1 MNGNIRKLALDFG
14 FRWFW
19 PLAILS
25 ALICD
30 FGFLLRPQSSTAFSG
45 MLLALQGT
53 FSAPRVPLW
62 RTLPVTD
69 KEIGRARWW
78 QMIGIPGLAI
88 LAIMALAMA
97 LYSLVTAMGWSRHA
111 MLPDAPT
118 LLEGMLGQFFYPV
131 LLAIFM
137 LVSTFARSARSPLAV
152 AAMVLVGI
160 MYLASFSSPHL
171 LPYLSLQTH
180 ALWFGLASLLTAAI
194 LYVTAPKWPQP
205 VIQPLQLDIGG
216 NNSRAVMSDR
226 AGQGGWTALCGMALL
241 RPALMLAMLL
251 VLWISM
257 TLALKLDRI
266 FVLQLRSFIP
276 LVVILQATQLN
287 ATALRMLRALP
298 GSTLRLTA
306 YLFLL
311 PLALVAVAICSFFL
325 ALEPWLTGEAPRI
338 DMVVLSAVLFASALA
353 LPAALAARQVV
364 MSLIV
369 MLPLA
374 LVPLIEFGWN
384 YVPSPWRDER
394 LLAGLAA
401 VAICAGFFWMHARIS
416 RGMRVYR
423 FQPYIA
429 PRWRGN
435 D

>member
-1 MNGNIRKLALDFG
+1 
-14 FRWFW
+14 
-19 PLAILS
+19 
-25 ALICD
+25 
-30 FGFLLRPQSSTAFSG
+30 
-45 MLLALQGT
+45 
-53 FSAPRVPLW
+53 
-62 RTLPVTD
+62 
-69 KEIGRARWW
+69 
-78 QMIGIPGLAI
+78 
-88 LAIMALAMA
+88 
-97 LYSLVTAMGWSRHA
+97 
-111 MLPDAPT
+111 
-118 LLEGMLGQFFYPV
+118 MLGQFFYPV

-152 AAMVLVGI
+152 AAMVLVGS

-180 ALWFGLASLLTAAI
+180 ALWFWLASLLTAAI

-226 AGQGGWTALCGMALL
+226 AGQGGWTALCGIALL

-311 PLALVAVAICSFFL
+311 PLALVAVAVCVFPG
-325 ALEPWLTGEAPRI
+325 AGTMADRRTPRI
-338 DMVVLSAVLFASALA
+338 DMWCCRQLCVSALGF
-353 LPAALAARQVV
+353 PAALARAR
-364 MSLIV
+364 
-369 MLPLA
+369 
-374 LVPLIEFGWN
+374 
-384 YVPSPWRDER
+384 
-394 LLAGLAA
+394 
-401 VAICAGFFWMHARIS
+401 
-416 RGMRVYR
+416 
-423 FQPYIA
+423 
-429 PRWRGN
+429 
-435 D
+435 